1 MRRSL
6 PAAAAALFVAALLLA
21 SVRSAPGAAPDP
33 RAAAAAP
40 APADTAAAPR
50 GGPVRVPMPVIDS
63 TRVRAESTGFTPTFA
78 DSMRKIAKIAQN
90 PPSGPPGPPAPPDTL
105 GVLVRADVER
115 KRGVLHVSELFEG
128 RRPVWVETL
137 PAAAPRFGAPLL
149 VDSGTPVV
157 LDPAPIA
164 AERATDRTTI
174 ADFTHLGPGTG
185 FVLGVPG
192 LATSSRVPETEGLD
206 AFDVVAV
213 DSSLAPGPFR
223 SAGAM
228 LARPQ
233 AVPYTALAMPDPP
246 QPYRVR
252 SALLYRKGAGNL
264 LDTAARF
271 SSPLFAHGIA
281 GSYVRHASDEL
292 SPFQGT
298 LSTRY
303 DLAIGLTRGGA
314 LRSWVE
320 GHLFKMR
327 LEVAND
333 TSSGFLPPDR
343 ERAEWSAREAALHT
357 LWTGGPFT
365 ATAMLRAGEANATQV
380 GYGGERERWEFPD
393 LDAEAHVSVQ
403 GAGAWTGSIDLTG
416 AKRRASFRS
425 EEASFDPV
433 VRSGRASAGIR
444 NAGERGGIAADFA
457 ADFREGDATLF
468 DGRVSAWGERGR
480 ARFRLDAESAHERP
494 TFVDLLTPARIDT
507 LGSLGTSTLV
517 LSRGGNPD
525 LRARALRGVLGE
537 AAWSAGASELTAF
550 GSVRRVAGD
559 FGWDATRAV
568 SGDTLFVTDAA
579 RERGDGWVWLGAA
592 GGRTV
597 LGPLTARG
605 LAWVRGGTP
614 GLSPQAGSPPKAG
627 IDASLGLRASFFQGD
642 LPLELEVLAH
652 AYGPRHGIVEAPGIA
667 TWDARLHTDFGSA
680 GLFLTVTNLLDANVP
695 SAVPRIDTGV
705 AAPLPGRALTA
716 GVVWYILD

>member
-1 MRRSL
+1 AR
-6 PAAAAALFVAALLLA
+6 
-21 SVRSAPGAAPDP
+21 
-33 RAAAAAP
+33 
-40 APADTAAAPR
+40 ADTTAAPR
-50 GGPVRVPMPVIDS
+50 GGPVTVPMPIVDS
-63 TRVRAESTGFTPTFA
+63 TRVRVDSTTYTPSLA

-90 PPSGPPGPPAPPDTL
+90 PPSEPTKTQAPPDTL
-105 GVLVRADVER
+105 GLLVRADAER
-115 KRGVLHVSELFEG
+115 KRGILHVSELLEG

-137 PAAAPRFGAPLL
+137 PASAPRLGAPLL
-149 VDSGTPVV
+149 VDTGTPVV
-157 LDPAPIA
+157 LEPSPIT

-174 ADFTHLGPGTG
+174 ADFTHLGPATG

-192 LATSSRVPETEGLD
+192 LAASSRIPETEGLD

-233 AVPYTALAMPDPP
+233 AVPYAALAMPDPP

-252 SALLYRKGAGNL
+252 SALLYRKGSGNL

-292 SPFQGT
+292 APFQGT

-320 GHLFKMR
+320 GRLFKMR
-327 LEVAND
+327 LEVEND
-333 TSSGFLPPDR
+333 TANGVFPADR
-343 ERAEWSAREAALHT
+343 ERAEWSAREAALHA

-380 GYGGERERWEFPD
+380 GYAGQRERWEFPD

-403 GAGAWTGSIDLTG
+403 GTGAWTGSIDLTG
-416 AKRRASFRS
+416 VRRRVSFRS
-425 EEASFDPV
+425 DEASFDPL
-433 VRSGRASAGIR
+433 VRSGRAAAGIR
-444 NAGERGGIAADFA
+444 NAGERAGIAADVA

-468 DGRVSAWGERGR
+468 DGRLSAWGERGR

-494 TFVDLLTPARIDT
+494 TFVDLLTPARLDT
-507 LGSLGTSTLV
+507 LGSFETTRLV
-517 LSRGGNPD
+517 LATGGNPD

-537 AAWSAGASELTAF
+537 AAWRAGASELTAF
-550 GSVRRVAGD
+550 GSLRRVAGD
-559 FGWDATRAV
+559 FGWITSRAV
-568 SGDTLFVTDAA
+568 SGDTIFATDAA

-592 GGRTV
+592 GGRAV

-605 LAWVRGGTP
+605 LAWARGGTA
-614 GLSPQAGSPPKAG
+614 GLSPQAGSPPKIG
-627 IDASLGLRASFFQGD
+627 VDASLGLRASFFQGD
-642 LPLELEVLAH
+642 LPLELELLAH
-652 AYGPRHGIVEAPGIA
+652 AYGPRHGIVEAPGTA

-680 GLFLTVTNLLDANVP
+680 GLFLMVTNLLDANVP
-695 SAVPRIDTGV
+695 SAVPRIDTGI